1 MSDKPISEI
10 VKDPEWQ
17 KTREKI
23 LGQWKER
30 PNWCISQIRR
40 YIGNIHTCDINKLRI
55 TMNYLVSSGFRTGK
69 ISSRDNPSIPKLRA
83 EISAELKKR
92 KFKHEQLQSSLF
104 TRVS

>member
-1 MSDKPISEI
+1 MEGVKEI
-10 VKDPEWQ
+10 VKDPSWQ
-17 KTREKI
+17 KVRKNLI
-23 LGQWKER
+23 GNWKER
-30 PNWCISQIRR
+30 PNWCVAQLRK
-40 YIGNIHTCDINKLRI
+40 YIGSVQSADEKKLKI
-55 TMNYLVSSGFRTGK
+55 VLNYLTGSGFRSGK

>member
-1 MSDKPISEI
+1 MQESKMSEL
-10 VKDPEWQ
+10 VKNKEWQ
-17 KTREKI
+17 SIREKLI
-23 LGQWKER
+23 GQWKER
-30 PNWCISQIRR
+30 PNWCVAQLRK
-40 YIGNIHTCDINKLRI
+40 YIGSVHSADEKKLKI
-55 TMNYLVSSGFRTGK
+55 VLNYLTGSGFRSGK

>member
-1 MSDKPISEI
+1 MENIKDL
-10 VKDPEWQ
+10 VKDPSWQ
-17 KTREKI
+17 TLRKSL
-23 LGQWKER
+23 LGNWKER
-30 PNWCISQIRR
+30 PNWCVAQLRK
-40 YIGNIHTCDINKLRI
+40 YIGSVQSADEKKLKI
-55 TMNYLVSSGFRTGK
+55 VLNYLTGSGFRSGK

>member
-1 MSDKPISEI
+1 MSNRPISVI
-10 VKDPEWQ
+10 VKNKEWI
-17 KTREKI
+17 TVREKLI
-23 LGQWKER
+23 GNWKER
-30 PNWCISQIRR
+30 PNWCVDQLRK
-40 YIGNIHTCDINKLRI
+40 YLGNFSTTDIDKLR
-55 TMNYLVSSGFRTGK
+55 TVLNYLTGSGFRSGK